1 MSEDAAAKRRARQT
15 VTNLVLALGA
25 SVAIVVALV
34 LIVPRSDTS
43 MIQKVDYVSIAND
56 AARSTNFPIAIPEI
70 ESNWW
75 SNSARWISQPGD
87 GTQAAWYV
95 GFVGPENEY
104 IGFTQTYGT
113 NETWLALKL
122 AGLEKTGSVGDSKLS
137 WQLWTS
143 PEKNVPAKSRDYT
156 LVATVGTDTLMV
168 YGTASEASMKSF
180 ATKIGDKVYSLYP
193 VTK

>member
-25 SVAIVVALV
+25 SVAIVVGLV
-34 LIVPRSDTS
+34 LIVPRSES
-43 MIQKVDYVSIAND
+43 SLIQKVDYVSIGQD
-56 AARSTNFPIAIPEI
+56 AASSTELPVVIPEI

-75 SNSARWISQPGD
+75 CNSARWIAQPGD
-87 GTQAAWYV
+87 GTKAAWYA

-122 AGLEKTGSVGDSKLS
+122 SGLEKTDSVADTKLS
-137 WQLWTS
+137 WDLWTS
-143 PEKNVPAKSRDYT
+143 PEKHVPAKSKDYM

-168 YGTASEASMKSF
+168 YGTASEAAMKSF
-180 ATKIGDKVYSLYP
+180 ATKIGNKVYSLYP
-193 VTK
+193 LTN

>member
-34 LIVPRSDTS
+34 LIVPRSDS
-43 MIQKVDYVSIAND
+43 NMIQKVDYVSIAKD
-56 AARSTNFPIAIPEI
+56 AAGSTDLPVVIPEI
-70 ESNWW
+70 ESGWW
-75 SNSARWISQPGD
+75 SNSARWNSQPGD
-87 GTQAAWYV
+87 GTVAAWYV
-95 GFVGPENEY
+95 GFVGPESEY

-122 AGLEKTGSVGDSKLS
+122 SGLEKTGSVGDDKVT

-168 YGTASEASMKSF
+168 YGTASEAEMKSF
-180 ATKIGDKVYSLYP
+180 ATRIGNVVYTLYP
-193 VTK
+193 VTN

>member
-25 SVAIVVALV
+25 SVAIVVGLV
-34 LIVPRSDTS
+34 LIVPRSETS
-43 MIQKVDYVSIAND
+43 LIQKVDYVSIAND
-56 AARSTNFPIAIPEI
+56 AAAATNLPVLIPRVPQD
-70 ESNWW
+70 WW
-75 SNSARWISQPGD
+75 CNSARWISQPGD
-87 GTQAAWYV
+87 GTKAAWYA

-104 IGFTQTYGT
+104 IGFTQAYGT

-122 AGLEKTGSVGDSKLS
+122 SGLQNTGTVGDTKLS

-143 PEKNVPAKSRDYT
+143 PEKHVPAKSKDYM

-168 YGTASEASMKSF
+168 YGTASESEMKSF
-180 ATKIGDKVYSLYP
+180 ATKIGNKVYSLYP
-193 VTK
+193 LTN